1 MTYTLDSKI
10 NELLQNPKVKALL
23 ENYVPGATS
32 NPMLLLAGGMTIR
45 AVTDMPQ
52 ARQMGLTKE
61 MVDKFLVEANKLT

>member
-10 NELLQNPKVKALL
+10 NELLQNHNVRALL

-45 AVTDMPQ
+45 AMTDMPQ